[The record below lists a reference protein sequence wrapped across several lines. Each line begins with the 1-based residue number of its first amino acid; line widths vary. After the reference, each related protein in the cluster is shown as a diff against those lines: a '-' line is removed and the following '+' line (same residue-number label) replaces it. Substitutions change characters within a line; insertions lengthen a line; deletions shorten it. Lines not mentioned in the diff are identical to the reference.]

1 MITAKLQQRQQVL
14 INLITRVGGRQNI
27 QKWMDELL
35 KIDVKLETK
44 EENKMFKINATEL
57 HISIQKKLAKLV
69 NGQLNKGFIKT
80 ALDPESF
87 NWQELEVA
95 IYGDIDTDAD
105 RLDECVSWE
114 EATPTVD
121 SLELAIKSNFTS
133 LDDWYKYQTRG
144 AWGFFGSSLDSGI
157 SYYILGLD
165 RKYCGQVF
173 KSTGRNKDVA
183 TYEQMDGFGFAD
195 SVDKHVFTKWEYK
208 HSDGTI
214 IWVTEN
220 KKTYTIPTEQEV
232 VGRIQSLIYEHCKR
246 EKMTWEL
253 FVSDI
258 EDRKQKNAAFDA
270 AEEAARKAAEVA
282 IPAPEWYQKEI
293 YSKSLSRFWIGDDY
307 LYFFYWNTR
316 DGSVWEECDD
326 RTRGLENR
334 TRNRRSLGS
343 EKEVV
348 LNYIHALLQKREE
361 HSQLKQERE
370 EAYEAYRKAQKAKG
384 GIIKPL
390 EKWLQTVV

>member
-1 MITAKLQQRQQVL
+1 M
-14 INLITRVGGRQNI
+14 
-27 QKWMDELL
+27 
-35 KIDVKLETK
+35 
-44 EENKMFKINATEL
+44 
-57 HISIQKKLAKLV
+57 
-69 NGQLNKGFIKT
+69 
-80 ALDPESF
+80 
-87 NWQELEVA
+87 
-95 IYGDIDTDAD
+95 
-105 RLDECVSWE
+105 SWE
-114 EATPTVD
+114 EATSIVD

-133 LDDWYKYQTRG
+133 LDDWHKYQTRG
-144 AWGFFGSSLDSGI
+144 AWGFFGSDLSSGI
-157 SYYILGLD
+157 SYYIHELD
-165 RKYCGQVF
+165 RKYCGQAF
-173 KSTGRNKDVA
+173 KATGSDKNVA

-195 SVDKHVFTKWEYK
+195 SVDKHVYTKYEYK

-214 IWVTEN
+214 IWVAEN

-246 EKMTWEL
+246 ERMAWQD

-282 IPAPEWYQKEI
+282 IPEPEWYQKEI

-326 RTRGLENR
+326 RTRGLDNR

-343 EKEVV
+343 DKEVV
-348 LNYIHALLQKREE
+348 LNYIHALFQKREE
-361 HSQLKQERE
+361 HSQRKQERE
-370 EAYEAYRKAQKAKG
+370 EAYEAYKKAQKAKG

-390 EKWLQTVV
+390 EKWLQTVA

>member
-35 KIDVKLETK
+35 QIDKLETK
-44 EENKMFKINATEL
+44 EENKMFKINATDL
-57 HISIQKKLAKLV
+57 HISIQKKLAKLIDGKLV
-69 NGQLNKGFIKT
+69 KGVITTSVDPDSLN
-80 ALDPESF
+80 
-87 NWQELEVA
+87 WHELEIN
-95 IYGDIDTDAD
+95 IYGYIDTDAD

-114 EATPTVD
+114 EATPIVD

-133 LDDWYKYQTRG
+133 LDDWHKYQTRG
-144 AWGFFGSSLDSGI
+144 AWGFFGSDLSSGI
-157 SYYILGLD
+157 SYYIHELD

-173 KSTGRNKDVA
+173 KATGRDKNFA
-183 TYEQMDGFGFAD
+183 TYEQMDGFGFAN
-195 SVDKHVFTKWEYK
+195 SVDKHVYTKYEYK

-220 KKTYTIPTEQEV
+220 RKTYTIFTEQEV
-232 VGRIQSLIYEHCKR
+232 VKKIQSLLYEHCKR
-246 EKMTWEL
+246 EKMSWQD

-282 IPAPEWYQKEI
+282 IPEPEWYQKEI

-307 LYFFYWNTR
+307 LYFFYWNNK

-326 RTRGLENR
+326 RTRGLDNR

-343 EKEVV
+343 DKEVV
-348 LNYIHALLQKREE
+348 LNYIHVLLQQREE
-361 HSQLKQERE
+361 HSQRKQERE
-370 EAYEAYRKAQKAKG
+370 EAYEAYKKAQKAKG
-384 GIIKPL
+384 GIIKPF
-390 EKWLQTVV
+390 EKWLQTVA

>member
-1 MITAKLQQRQQVL
+1 MTTAKLQQRQATL

-35 KIDVKLETK
+35 QIDVKLEIK
-44 EENKMFKINATEL
+44 GNKMFKINANEL

-87 NWQELEVA
+87 NWHELEIN
-95 IYGDIDTDAD
+95 IYGYIDTDAD

-114 EATPTVD
+114 EATPIVD

-133 LDDWYKYQTRG
+133 LDDWHKYQTRG
-144 AWGFFGSSLDSGI
+144 AWGFFGSDLSSGI
-157 SYYILGLD
+157 SYYIHELD

-173 KSTGRNKDVA
+173 KATGRDKNVA
-183 TYEQMDGFGFAD
+183 TYEQMDGFGFAN
-195 SVDKHVFTKWEYK
+195 SVDKHVYTKYEYK

-220 KKTYTIPTEQEV
+220 RKTYTIFTEQEV
-232 VGRIQSLIYEHCKR
+232 VKKIQSLLYEHCKR
-246 EKMTWEL
+246 EKMSWQD

-282 IPAPEWYQKEI
+282 IPEPEWYQKEI

-307 LYFFYWNTR
+307 LYFFYWNNK

-326 RTRGLENR
+326 RTRGLDNR

-343 EKEVV
+343 DKEVV
-348 LNYIHALLQKREE
+348 LNYIHVLLQQREE
-361 HSQLKQERE
+361 HSQRKQERE
-370 EAYEAYRKAQKAKG
+370 EAYEAYKKAQKAKG
-384 GIIKPL
+384 GIIKPF
-390 EKWLQTVV
+390 EKWLQTVA